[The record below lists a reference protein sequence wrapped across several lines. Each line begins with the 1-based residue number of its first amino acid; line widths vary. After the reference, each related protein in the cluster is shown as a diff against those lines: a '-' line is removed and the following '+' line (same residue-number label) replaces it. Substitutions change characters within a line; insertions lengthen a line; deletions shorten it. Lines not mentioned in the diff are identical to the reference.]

1 MAHSAFL
8 PQPHTT
14 MTANKSSTQSLK
26 ATARR
31 AAALVIVFAAALISL
46 GALIGWGI
54 SNLDLLIE
62 LATFGRSFWATACL
76 GLLGLA
82 LCGWATTVV
91 EIAEASDFHGDK
103 INARRKLVIAIAT
116 GWLVA
121 VMSCLLLGTTAS
133 TWAELDIYQQLAA
146 GALVVLTTLVA
157 VWHILNYVLRT
168 AP

>member
-1 MAHSAFL
+1 
-8 PQPHTT
+8 
-14 MTANKSSTQSLK
+14 MTANKSSTQSLN

-103 INARRKLVIAIAT
+103 INARRRLVIAIAT

-146 GALVVLTTLVA
+146 GALVVLTTLFA